1 MVINVHA
8 GHNADGH
15 VATGAVGYVSESVED
30 RHIKDAVIKYLRED
44 GHTVYDC
51 TVDNAGS
58 QNANLSQIVA
68 KCNSHTADLNIS
80 IHLNAGA
87 ADKDNHTTGTEV
99 YIYNTL
105 DVTNVI
111 ANRICK
117 KIEALGYCNRGVKV
131 NKSLYVLRKTK
142 APALLIECF
151 FVDDKNDVDVYKRT
165 GADTFGKAIAE
176 AIVNKTITLQT
187 TNKKPLETTN
197 TKSDDGNI
205 FMVKVIV
212 NALNIRRGPGVNN
225 SIVGCITDKG
235 SYTIIDVNGS
245 WGRLKSGAGW
255 INISSAYCK
264 RI

>member
-8 GHNADGH
+8 GHN
-15 VATGAVGYVSESVED
+15 VNSGAVGYVSESVED

-58 QNANLSQIVA
+58 QNANLNQIVA
-68 KCNSHTADLNIS
+68 KCNSHTADLDVS

-87 ADKDNHTTGTEV
+87 ADKDSHTTGSEV
-99 YIYNTL
+99 YVYNKTGSSYP
-105 DVTNVI
+105 
-111 ANRICK
+111 AAQRICDK
-117 KIEALGYCNRGVKV
+117 LASLGYCNRGVKV

-151 FVDDKNDVDVYKRT
+151 FVDDNNDVDVYKRT
-165 GADTFGKAIAE
+165 GADTFGKTIAE
-176 AIVNKTITLQT
+176 AIVNKTITSQT
-187 TNKKPLETTN
+187 VNKKPLEVAN
-197 TKSDDGNI
+197 TKSEGNNT

-212 NALNIRRGPGVNN
+212 DALNIRRGPGVNN

-235 SYTIIDVNGS
+235 AYTIVDVNGS

-255 INISSAYCK
+255 INTSSAYCK

>member
-8 GHNADGH
+8 GHNVNG
-15 VATGAVGYVSESVED
+15 GAVGYVSESVED

-51 TVDNAGS
+51 TVDNAGT
-58 QNANLSQIVA
+58 QNANLNQIVA
-68 KCNSHTADLNIS
+68 KCNSHTADLDVS

-87 ADKDNHTTGTEV
+87 ADRDEHTTGTEV
-99 YIYNTL
+99 YIYNPF
-105 DVTNVI
+105 DITNAI

-131 NKSLYVLRKTK
+131 NRSLYVLRKTK
-142 APALLIECF
+142 AHALLVECF
-151 FVDDKNDVDVYKRT
+151 FVDDKNDVDVYHRL
-165 GADTFGKAIAE
+165 GADKIGKAIAE
-176 AIVNKTITLQT
+176 GIVNKTITSQT
-187 TNKKPLETTN
+187 VNKKPSEMAN
-197 TKSDDGNI
+197 TKSDGNNT

-212 NALNIRRGPGVNN
+212 DALNIRRGPGVNN

-235 SYTIIDVNGS
+235 AYTIVDVNGS

-255 INISSAYCK
+255 INTSSAYCK